1 MTQGEAIQ
9 SAINHS
15 MTLCLALL
23 ATEGPGRDI
32 IDIRR
37 KELKAD
43 LRKQLIDC
51 IRTDIRR
58 LQQGSDVERELA
70 KKLIHY
76 CEILNIEVKL

>member
-32 IDIRR
+32 RR
-37 KELKAD
+37 KELKTD